1 MILGLT
7 FSSLYVQWTPY
18 MNDTIVG
25 IQGRYFIPLLLPVAL
40 VLKRFIILKNY
51 KVRLGL
57 EWIAVMM
64 MTMYALTFEY
74 YIFT

>member
-1 MILGLT
+1 
-7 FSSLYVQWTPY
+7 

-74 YIFT
+74 YVFA